1 MEYPILNVKQKSRQ
15 MSDAF
20 LGYNHNLRIG
30 ENEFFDM
37 KNLTSDYYPVLAP
50 RGARGTYWPTSRV
63 YGLIA
68 KDALCFVLDSHFMIN
83 QYPVNLRLSAGP
95 KQLVS
100 MGSKVIIM
108 PDKKYIN
115 TQNFADYGDI
125 EAHVKTTGNV
135 SIALCK
141 MDGEAYEN
149 ADPERKTPKESETEP
164 YTDIEPKKK
173 DKFLWI
179 DTSDTPHILKQYS
192 AENAVWVQI
201 ATTYV
206 KITCTGF
213 NLDTTDK
220 DNPKLIFN
228 QYDGVTISGITGEGL
243 EDLNS
248 TTTIWK
254 ADEDSIVVTGIIN
267 ETTTQTE
274 DNPIGISRWMPNVDF
289 LIESKNRLWG
299 CFYGMTKDSEGNLR
313 GQYMGKRINAE
324 TKEMEDVYGTEAVN
338 EIYACK
344 LGDYTNWNSFMGLS
358 TDSYAVSV
366 GTDGQFTGAIT
377 HLGYPCFFK
386 ENVLHKVY
394 GDYPANYQVQD
405 TACRGVQKG
414 CGKSLAIVNE
424 VLFYKSRS
432 GVCAYDGSLPQE
444 VSTQFGT
451 ERYSDAV
458 GGSHGNKYYIS
469 MADTNGKYNLFV
481 FDTAKGMWHKEDDL
495 KVNDFCSCDGELYAA
510 TDTKIIAMFGSVEKD
525 TEPVEWMAQT
535 GEIGLSSPDMKYISR
550 MNVRMM
556 LGVGATAEFYIQ
568 YELSDE
574 WEHIYTMTGTSLRS
588 FSVPIR
594 PKRCDHM
601 KLKIEGKGEAKIY
614 SITKTIEQGSELS

>member
-1 MEYPILNVKQKSRQ
+1 MEFPILNVKQKSRQ

-30 ENEFFDM
+30 ENEFYDM

-50 RGARGTYWPTSRV
+50 RGVRGIYAYTDKPN
-63 YGLIA
+63 GLIA
-68 KDALCFVLDSHFMIN
+68 KDALCYVDGSKFVIN
-83 QYPVNLRLSAGP
+83 EYDVDMGLSDGP

-100 MGSKVIIM
+100 MGAKVIIL
-108 PDKKYIN
+108 PDKKYFN
-115 TQNFADYGDI
+115 TQNLRDFGDI
-125 EAHVKTTGNV
+125 EAHVTTSGKV
-135 SIALCK
+135 TFELCK
-141 MDGEAYEN
+141 VDGASYL
-149 ADPERKTPKESETEP
+149 DDDK
-164 YTDIEPKKK
+164 DIPHQDDEPKGPANL
-173 DKFLWI
+173 DLWI
-179 DTSDTPHILKQYS
+179 DTSTTPHTLKQYS
-192 AENAVWVQI
+192 ASSAVWVQI

-206 KITCTGF
+206 KITCVGSNIGETF
-213 NLDTTDK
+213 K
-220 DNPKLIFN
+220 
-228 QYDGVTISGITGEGL
+228 QYDGVTISGITSEAL
-243 EDLNS
+243 KDLNS
-248 TTTIWK
+248 TTTIWS
-254 ADEDSIVVTGIIN
+254 AEGDSIVVTGILD
-267 ETTTQTE
+267 EVTTQDT
-274 DNPIGISRWMPNVDF
+274 PICISRWMPNFDF

-299 CFYGMTKDSEGNLR
+299 CFYGFPY
-313 GQYMGKRINAE
+313 QGKRYNTEKGI
-324 TKEMEDVYGTEAVN
+324 TEDVYGTEAVN

-344 LGDYTNWNSFMGLS
+344 LGDYTNWNSFMGLA

-444 VSTQFGT
+444 VSSQFGT
-451 ERYSDAV
+451 ELYRDAV

-469 MADTNGKYNLFV
+469 MVDAKGKYNLFV

-495 KVNDFCSCDGELYAA
+495 HAECFCSCDGELYAIA
-510 TDTKIIAMFGSVEKD
+510 YGDIITMFGSGSPDAK
-525 TEPVEWMAQT
+525 PVEWMAQT
-535 GEIGLSSPDMKYISR
+535 GEIGLTSPDMKYISR

-556 LGVGATAEFYIQ
+556 LAVGSTAEFYIQ

-574 WEHIYTMTGTSLRS
+574 WEHICTMTGTSLRS

-601 KLKIEGKGEAKIY
+601 KLKIVGMGEAKIY